1 MSTTLDTST
10 HASSRLAARRTNLVV
25 TFGWIT
31 TGLFAAMMI
40 GSGILYVSGFAPVA
54 EGIRTLGYPDSFRVL
69 IGVAKLL
76 GAPMLLIPRRSMLR
90 EWAYAG
96 FVFDLGGAIVA
107 HLSHGDGVEHVVPIV
122 FGLALLLSSYVLRA
136 RSARR

>member
-1 MSTTLDTST
+1 MTTTLQSP
-10 HASSRLAARRTNLVV
+10 ARFAARPSNTVV

-31 TGLFAAMMI
+31 TGLFAAMMTV
-40 GSGILYVSGFAPVA
+40 SGILYVSGFPAVV

-76 GAPMLLIPRRSMLR
+76 GSAALLLPRRTMLR

-96 FVFDLGGAIVA
+96 FVFDLLGAIVA
-107 HLSHGDGVEHVVPIV
+107 HLSHGDGVKHVAPVV
-122 FGLALLLSSYVLRA
+122 FGLGILVTSYVLRTRGA
-136 RSARR
+136 R

>member
-1 MSTTLDTST
+1 MSTTTTLNTET
-10 HASSRLAARRTNLVV
+10 RLAARPSNLVV

-31 TGLFAAMMI
+31 TGLFAAMMTV
-40 GSGILYVSGFAPVA
+40 SGILYVSGFAPVV

-76 GAPMLLIPRRSMLR
+76 GAPTLLLPRRTMLR

-96 FVFDLGGAIVA
+96 FVFDLGGAVYA
-107 HLSHGDGVEHVVPIV
+107 HLAHGDGVKHVAPVV
-122 FGLALLLSSYVLRA
+122 FGLALLGASYVLRTRGA
-136 RSARR
+136 R